1 MIKSDARAT
10 RFYVSGIKSENSL
23 NNANKSLQPLPGFES
38 AEFNAEEGTAIVYGD
53 IDPQAV
59 CFLLNE
65 AGFPAVV
72 KSD

>member
-1 MIKSDARAT
+1 MIKSDARIT
-10 RFYVSGIKSENSL
+10 HFYVSGLKSEDSI
-23 NNANKSLQPLPGFES
+23 NNAKKSLTPLPGFES
-38 AEFNAEEGTAIVYGD
+38 AEFNVEEGTAIVHGD

-59 CFLLNE
+59 CFLLHE

>member
-1 MIKSDARAT
+1 MIKSDARVT
-10 RFYVSGIKSENSL
+10 RFYVSGLTSEGCI
-23 NNANKSLQPLPGFES
+23 NNANKSLKSLPGFES
-38 AEFNAEEGTAIVYGD
+38 AEFNAEEGTAIVQGD

-59 CFLLNE
+59 CFLLNQ